1 LHDAACARARR
12 QGVDEKSARRL
23 LDPHY
28 QARLPAMERALRTL
42 GKTPELTVS

>member
-1 LHDAACARARR
+1 MMLHAPGRGARAWM
-12 QGVDEKSARRL
+12 KSPPARL

-28 QARLPAMERALRTL
+28 QARLPAMERALRAL